1 MFKSVKTLSEL
12 EKAVVPSQSGSKST
26 TKKYLTIQA
35 GESVKI
41 RFRQELTEDAKYY
54 DEKYGTGI
62 TVPVITSPIN
72 WKWRAAST
80 SGLEKFGFKCWGT
93 EQSMKDKAWRP
104 KPHLV
109 INVAVETEPG
119 TWEPRII
126 DTTFNQRHIGSIL
139 IEYAKEFGTITDR
152 DYKYSRTGSGASDT
166 NYSLIPLSI
175 SEMPKDI
182 ADLPMHDLENTYL
195 TLPYDKQERFFT
207 TGEISKD
214 EW

>member
-12 EKAVVPSQSGSKST
+12 EKAVVPGQSGAKGT
-26 TKKYLTIQA
+26 TKKYLTIGA

-41 RFRQELTEDAKYY
+41 RFRQELTEDAKFYE
-54 DEKYGTGI
+54 DSVGTAI
-62 TVPVITSPIN
+62 TIPVVTSPIN

-80 SGLEKFGFKCWGT
+80 AQLEKFNFKCWAT
-93 EQSMKDKAWRP
+93 EQAVRDKAWRP
-104 KPHLV
+104 KPHLI

-119 TWEPRII
+119 LWEPRII
-126 DTTFNQRHIGSIL
+126 DTTFNQRHIGAIL

-152 DYKYSRTGSGASDT
+152 YYKYSRQGSGASDT
-166 NYSLIPLSI
+166 NYSLIPLDV
-175 SEMPKDI
+175 SEMPKSI
-182 ADLPMHDLENTYL
+182 AELPMHDLENTYL
-195 TLPYDKQERFFT
+195 TLSYDKQEKYFT